1 MYFYNPIGVVIAFV
15 FALIGLLFVVTGVVT
30 FNVIGLLVGPVWC
43 YGAYCL
49 LRDAL
54 NQ

>member
-1 MYFYNPIGVVIAFV
+1 MYFYTPVGVIIAFF

-43 YGAYCL
+43 YGAYYL
-49 LRDAL
+49 LRDSI